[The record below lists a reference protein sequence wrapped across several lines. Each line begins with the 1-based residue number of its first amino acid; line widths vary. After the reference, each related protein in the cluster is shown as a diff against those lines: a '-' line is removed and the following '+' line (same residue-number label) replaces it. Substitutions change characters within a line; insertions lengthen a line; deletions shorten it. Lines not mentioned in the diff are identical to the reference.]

1 MARCG
6 DPGSRS
12 GGSAA
17 VIRFTQ
23 EDWTRCRLRAPDPAG
38 ERRQEPKL
46 LIEGQG
52 S

>member
-1 MARCG
+1 MARCADHG
-6 DPGSRS
+6 LPS

-23 EDWTRCRLRAPDPAG
+23 EDWTRCRQRAPEPV
-38 ERRQEPKL
+38 RQPRQEPKL
-46 LIEGQG
+46 LIRGQG